1 MRWRI
6 LSAAWA
12 GALMVGAASATT
24 CIYVSPDGADSNPGT
39 VEHPLLTPAGARDAV
54 RALRRAGGGSLPAGG
69 VEIVFADGVYRLA
82 DTLVLGAE
90 DSGAANAPVVWRA
103 EHRGKVVWSGDIR
116 PVSWNRVGDPETLA
130 RLPVAAREH
139 VVEVAFAPEV
149 ELPGFSGSGCG
160 MPEEATEYPIS
171 VFQDGRRLAVAGW
184 PKDGYAR
191 TGRNL
196 ASGGQSTQ
204 DDSTTGGFEVDVD
217 STRLAAWKDERDL
230 WAFGLW
236 KFRWADA
243 AVRVRSVNPAVRTL
257 QVDSTYIAFGL
268 KCGAEYRVFNALCE
282 LDGPGQCVV
291 DRVRRRLY
299 LWPLETGKARFAFLP
314 ELVRGDHL
322 GHVRFEG
329 LVLEHARRN
338 AIALSDVESCSV
350 IASEIRHTS
359 GWGVRIERATSC
371 RVAGCDFHDLGRGG
385 VWMRGGD
392 LPTLTP
398 GGNVADNN
406 HIGHYGRVVYNYQPG
421 VWLSGVGNRAT
432 HNLIHHSDHQA
443 IAFDGNDHYIGWNV
457 IHDTC
462 RHNDDAGAIYCCQRD
477 WAARGTV
484 IERNL
489 VHMSGDQPRCAN
501 IFAIY
506 LDDFSSGVKV
516 RGNLVNR
523 ASIGI
528 YVGGGQDN
536 EVSGNVFMNCPHGIT
551 LASRGIDSFAKNISS
566 KGRDSEMFGKLER
579 QRAYVRSDTW
589 RRRYPKLLKVYDQ
602 PDAVFAHNAL
612 WNVITNNV
620 LVGCN
625 GIERGNWE
633 KVGPL
638 TTLRNNLELKDDPG
652 FVDYFGM
659 NWELKDGTPGK
670 RMIGP
675 TDSFRM
681 GLYASSERLTE
692 PVRFGADLTPPRR
705 FGFERR
711 PPTAD
716 LHFILEGNLPPGIDC
731 IAEGLSGCEQPDWAS
746 GKRVV
751 GYFGRVPH
759 DRWMACEMSF
769 VPRFDA
775 RLVVETMGARG
786 DKTLYDDFTA
796 TGAVILNGGFEQT
809 DVGWTNPDFDP
820 KDERVPLCN
829 VDSPR
834 GFVDAE
840 NVGVPAAEGRRMACG
855 NDVITFRQPIDVRK
869 GVPVTIRFKARACP
883 LR

>member
-6 LSAAWA
+6 LSVAWA
-12 GALMVGAASATT
+12 GAFAVGAASATT
-24 CIYVSPDGADSNPGT
+24 CVYVSPDGADSNPGT
-39 VEHPLLTPAGARDAV
+39 AERPLLTPGGARDAV
-54 RALRRAGGGSLPAGG
+54 RALRRTGGGSLPAGG
-69 VEIVFADGVYRLA
+69 VEVVFADGVYRLS

-90 DSGAANAPVVWRA
+90 DSGAANAPIVWRA
-103 EHRGKVVWSGDIR
+103 EHRGKAVWSGDIR
-116 PVSWNRVGDPETLA
+116 PAVWRRVADSETLA
-130 RLPVAAREH
+130 RLPAAARKH
-139 VVEVAFAPEV
+139 VVEVAFAPEAG
-149 ELPGFSGSGCG
+149 LPGFAGGGCG

-184 PKDGYAR
+184 PKDGYAQ

-196 ASGGQSTQ
+196 APDGRLTQ

-217 STRLAAWKDERDL
+217 PARLAAWKSERDL

-243 AVRVRSVNPAVRTL
+243 AVRVRSVDPAARTL
-257 QVDSTYIAFGL
+257 QVDSAHIAFGL
-268 KCGAEYRVFNALCE
+268 KSGAEYRVFNALCE
-282 LDGPGQCVV
+282 LDGPGQWVA

-299 LWPLETGKARFAFLP
+299 LWPLETGKVRFAFLP
-314 ELVRGDHL
+314 ELVRGNRL

-338 AIALSDVESCSV
+338 AIVLSDAEACSV

-359 GWGVRIERATSC
+359 GWGVRVERSRGC
-371 RVAGCDFHDLGRGG
+371 RVAGCDLRDLGRGG
-385 VWMRGGD
+385 IWLGGGD
-392 LPTLTP
+392 LPTLTS
-398 GGNVADNN
+398 GDNVADNN

-421 VWLSGVGNRAT
+421 ISLHGVGNRAT
-432 HNLIHHSDHQA
+432 HNLVHHSDHQA
-443 IAFDGNDHYIGWNV
+443 ISFEGNDHAIAWNV

-462 RHNDDAGAIYCCQRD
+462 LHNDDAGAIYCCQRD

-484 IERNL
+484 VERNL
-489 VHMSGDQPRCAN
+489 VHMSGGQPRCSN

-536 EVSGNVFMNCPHGIT
+536 EVCGNVFMNCPFGIT

-566 KGRDSEMFGKLER
+566 KGRDSEMFRKLER
-579 QRAYVRSDTW
+579 QRTYVWGDVW
-589 RRRYPKLLKVYDQ
+589 RQRYPKLLKVYDQ

-633 KVGPL
+633 EVGPL
-638 TTLRNNLELKDDPG
+638 TTLCDNLELKDDPG

-659 NWELKDGTPGK
+659 DWELKGGTPVE
-670 RMIGP
+670 RRIGA
-675 TDSFRM
+675 TGSSTM
-681 GLYASSERLTE
+681 GLYASAERLSE
-692 PVRFGADLTPPRR
+692 PVRFGMDVTPPRR

-716 LHFILEGNLPPGIDC
+716 LHVLLEGDLPPGVDG
-731 IAEGLSGCEQPDWAS
+731 IAEGLAGCSLPDWGG
-746 GKRVV
+746 GKWIV

-759 DRWMACEMSF
+759 DRWRTCEMSF
-769 VPRFDA
+769 VPRFDG
-775 RLVVETMGARG
+775 RLMLETMGVRG
-786 DKTLYDDFTA
+786 DKTLYDDFTV
-796 TGAVILNGGFEQT
+796 TGAMILNGGFEQPA
-809 DVGWTNPDFDP
+809 VGWTNPAFDP
-820 KDERVPLCN
+820 KDERVSLCN
-829 VDSPR
+829 VESPC
-834 GFVDAE
+834 GFVDAAE
-840 NVGVPAAEGRRMACG
+840 VGVPAAEGRRMACG

-869 GVPVTIRFKARACP
+869 GLPVTIRFKARACP
-883 LR
+883 LK